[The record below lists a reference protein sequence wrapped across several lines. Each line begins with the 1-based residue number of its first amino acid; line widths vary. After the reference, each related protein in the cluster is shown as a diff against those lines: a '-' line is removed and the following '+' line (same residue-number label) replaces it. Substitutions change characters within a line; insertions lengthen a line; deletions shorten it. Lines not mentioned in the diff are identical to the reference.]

1 MNVWHGFKLW
11 SSKETFKNLI
21 HTETGNIVWW
31 RETYELK
38 ACIKLICNLIVK
50 FSRSMTQACMSTTP
64 AQCASSD
71 HSTAPVMHVE
81 TKIWL
86 YLLSVFQCKI
96 DIVFWCQK
104 EHLDILTYNIFL
116 HFFKSSLKAIIQITS
131 LHIYLKNILRSVL
144 TFHHMYMVTRYFCT
158 CPLSITTSLN
168 AYNISSK
175 KFVEFSC

>member
-21 HTETGNIVWW
+21 HTETGKNIVWW

-86 YLLSVFQCKI
+86 YLLSVLQCKI

-104 EHLDILTYNIFL
+104 EHLDILTYNIFFA
-116 HFFKSSLKAIIQITS
+116 FFQIIFEGNHTN
-131 LHIYLKNILRSVL
+131 NIF
-144 TFHHMYMVTRYFCT
+144 THD
-158 CPLSITTSLN
+158 IN
-168 AYNISSK
+168 
-175 KFVEFSC
+175 